1 MASTRVAV
9 QVRIGKGTGSDMA
22 EVTDPNGVR
31 WSVRRRRWYDLSDY
45 SGGADDLTLI
55 LLVGGWWPFWFLA
68 HWLGLRWR
76 IVIERD
82 GEEVDE
88 EWVRGWRSSRRRIQE
103 ITQSATAGT
112 LQQSLTVPPATDP
125 A

>member
-1 MASTRVAV
+1 
-9 QVRIGKGTGSDMA
+9 MA

-31 WSVRRRRWYDLSDY
+31 WSVRRRRWYDLSDLNTG
-45 SGGADDLTLI
+45 SSAEGLGLLVILI
-55 LLVGGWWPFWFLA
+55 LLVGGWWPFWFIA

-76 IVIERD
+76 IVIKRD

-88 EWVRGWRSSRRRIQE
+88 EWVRGWRKSRRRILE
-103 ITQSATAGT
+103 ITESATAGT
-112 LQQSLTVPPATDP
+112 LRQSLTVPPATDR

>member
-1 MASTRVAV
+1 MA
-9 QVRIGKGTGSDMA
+9 D
-22 EVTDPNGVR
+22 VTDPNGVR
-31 WSVRRRRWYDLSDY
+31 WSVRRRRWYPMSEWADAF
-45 SGGADDLTLI
+45 GGADGFGVLVI
-55 LLVGGWWPFWFLA
+55 LSLAVGGWWPFWFIA

-88 EWVRGWRSSRRRIQE
+88 EWVRGWRKSRRRIQE
-103 ITQSATAGT
+103 ITASATAGT
-112 LQQSLTVPPATDP
+112 LQQSLTAPPATDP